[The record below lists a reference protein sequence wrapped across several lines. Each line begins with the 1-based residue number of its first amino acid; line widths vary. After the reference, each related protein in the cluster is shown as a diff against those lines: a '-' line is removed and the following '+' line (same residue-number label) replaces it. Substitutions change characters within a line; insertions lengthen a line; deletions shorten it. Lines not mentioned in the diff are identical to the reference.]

1 MLVAALLAVV
11 FRGAL
16 ARAARSPLDLGL
28 FGALLGFAL
37 HGLVD
42 FNGQIPANAA
52 TWIALAALAVE
63 RPSRDPAHPTPLMRD
78 GAAA

>member
-1 MLVAALLAVV
+1 VLGALLVAGLLLVV

-16 ARAARSPLDLGL
+16 ARAARSPLDLAV
-28 FGALLGFAL
+28 FGALLGLAL

-52 TWIALAALAVE
+52 TWAALAALAV
-63 RPSRDPAHPTPLMRD
+63 RPAGDAAHPDP
-78 GAAA
+78 